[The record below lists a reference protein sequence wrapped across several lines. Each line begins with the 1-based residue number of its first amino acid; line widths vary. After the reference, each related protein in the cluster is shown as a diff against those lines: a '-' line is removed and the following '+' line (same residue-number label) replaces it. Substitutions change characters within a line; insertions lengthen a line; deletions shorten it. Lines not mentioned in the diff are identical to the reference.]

1 MTYEEVVQCARDAYE
16 NADARH
22 IYEHIAVQV
31 NVTGEGAG
39 IFYIEVAERSVCVE
53 PYDYYDRD
61 ALLTLTADTVVAL
74 AQGKLRLMDA
84 VKQGLI
90 RIEGNTEKVWTLA
103 TVKLRSRQL
112 KP

>member
-1 MTYEEVVQCARDAYE
+1 MTYDDVVQCARDAYE

-53 PYDYYDRD
+53 PYDYNDRD
-61 ALLTLTADTVVAL
+61 ALLTLNADTVVAL
-74 AQGKLRLMDA
+74 ANGKIRLMDA
-84 VKQGLI
+84 INQGLV
-90 RIEGNTEKVWTLA
+90 RIEGNTEKVWRLA
-103 TVKLRSRQL
+103 SVKLRKR
-112 KP
+112 